1 MWLLPVCFKETWG
14 QWKEGQKTSAEKV
27 STSFQYLQS
36 LHSELHGD
44 NDFARCSTSP
54 GHHSSRRQILT
65 CSKNMLCSREASMGG
80 EGTKNLIA
88 GTNLELCPFPIC
100 PSVPALRLDKSIYQ
114 PLCSQRSHQQRTPGS
129 SPRTS
134 CLENICS
141 LSSETDRP
149 QAPVYVTGFL

>member
-1 MWLLPVCFKETWG
+1 
-14 QWKEGQKTSAEKV
+14 
-27 STSFQYLQS
+27 
-36 LHSELHGD
+36 
-44 NDFARCSTSP
+44 
-54 GHHSSRRQILT
+54 
-65 CSKNMLCSREASMGG
+65 MGG

-100 PSVPALRLDKSIYQ
+100 PSVPALRLAKSIYQ
-114 PLCSQRSHQQRTPGS
+114 PLCSQCSHQQRTPGS